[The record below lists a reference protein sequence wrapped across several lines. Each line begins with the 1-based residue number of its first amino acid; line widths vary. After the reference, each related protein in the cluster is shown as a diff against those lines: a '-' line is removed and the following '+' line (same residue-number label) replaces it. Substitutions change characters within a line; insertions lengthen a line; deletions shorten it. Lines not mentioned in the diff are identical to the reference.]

1 MKYLKHRLLFYIFSI
16 WMISTIAF
24 FCAYLLPGDTAR
36 ITLGRQASE
45 ETLQAYREEAGL
57 DLPMYRQ
64 YATFMNRLGH
74 LDFGLSLSFRRPIT
88 ELIKERAL
96 ATVNLMFLAGIYVII
111 FSIILPLYLKWQNCK
126 YLSTI
131 SESVCLFFGIMP
143 PYVLGIISL
152 IIVADILGWVS
163 IIFEPGNLGAWFLP
177 ALVLAAYPI
186 SVIYRLFNNQ
196 MDYVVNSQYVLH
208 SRALGFSEGYILC
221 KEVLPNALT
230 TSLPAFANTLAAF
243 LTGTFFV
250 EMVFGIPGLGRLIY
264 EAISNKDISL
274 LLILCILFAFTVTTI
289 STLLEIAQRIIDPRL
304 R

>member
-1 MKYLKHRLLFYIFSI
+1 
-16 WMISTIAF
+16 MISTIAF
-24 FCAYLLPGDTAR
+24 FCTYLLPGDTAR
-36 ITLGRQASE
+36 IILGRQASE
-45 ETLQAYREEAGL
+45 ETIQAYREETGL

-74 LDFGLSLSFRRPIT
+74 LDFGSSLSFRRPIT
-88 ELIKERAL
+88 ELIKERAF

-111 FSIILPLYLKWQNCK
+111 FSIIVPLYLKWQNCK
-126 YLSTI
+126 FLSTI
-131 SESVCLFFGIMP
+131 SESVSLFFGIVP
-143 PYVLGIISL
+143 PYVLGIVSL

-163 IIFEPGNLGAWFLP
+163 IIFEPENLGAWFLP
-177 ALVLAAYPI
+177 AFVLAAYPI

-230 TSLPAFANTLAAF
+230 TSLPAFANSLAAF

-289 STLLEIAQRIIDPRL
+289 SALLEIAQRIIDPRL